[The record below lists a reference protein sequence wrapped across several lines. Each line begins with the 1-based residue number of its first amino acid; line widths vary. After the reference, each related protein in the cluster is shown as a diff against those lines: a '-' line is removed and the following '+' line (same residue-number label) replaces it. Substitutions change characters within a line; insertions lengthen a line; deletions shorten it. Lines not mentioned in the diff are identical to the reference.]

1 MASKVTPKEK
11 LVSSNK
17 TMKAGGMKKGGG
29 SKTGMQEPAKVF
41 KKNAMLQK
49 GGKK

>member
-1 MASKVTPKEK
+1 MASKVTPKAK

-17 TMKAGGMKKGGG
+17 TVVKGGMKKGGG
-29 SKTGMQEPAKVF
+29 SKTGMQEAVKPF

-49 GGKK
+49 GGK